1 MKTQLEIG
9 DKIKRFEV
17 RMSIEIEYT
26 YIIDSLTKTLAKSE
40 DTIFKR
46 DLNYD
51 TIKPKKS
58 TKKIVA
64 RVYLKEKTTSLTS
77 PDYFLIEND

>member
-17 RMSIEIEYT
+17 RMSIEIDCTYT
-26 YIIDSLTKTLAKSE
+26 IDYVTKTLAKSE
-40 DTIFKR
+40 FTTFKR
-46 DLNYD
+46 ELVYQ
-51 TIKPKKS
+51 TGKPEKS

-64 RVYLKEKTTSLTS
+64 RVELKKSQGWSS